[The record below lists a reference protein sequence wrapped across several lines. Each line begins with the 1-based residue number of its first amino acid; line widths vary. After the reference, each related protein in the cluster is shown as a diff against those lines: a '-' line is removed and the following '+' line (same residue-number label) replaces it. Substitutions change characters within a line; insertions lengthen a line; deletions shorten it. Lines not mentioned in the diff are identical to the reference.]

1 MKLLI
6 TFLLLMTTTFGAT
19 ASTSSDEEQM
29 QEMIYQALYHD
40 PASPRI
46 GATNAKFT
54 IISFTDYNCPYCKQF
69 DPMLEKVVQK
79 YPDVAVVFKLL
90 PFRGESSSLA
100 SRVALTTWR
109 EHPQQFLSLHQSL
122 MSKQGNHTA
131 TTIDAAAT
139 KSGTTRVE
147 PDELSRE
154 TLSLNLQLAR
164 VVGVQGT
171 PATLVGDTLLAG
183 AVPWESLEE
192 LVQEKLEQAND
203 R

>member
-1 MKLLI
+1 MKMLM
-6 TFLLLMTTTFGAT
+6 TLLLLLATTFSAT
-19 ASTSSDEEQM
+19 AATPSEEDQM
-29 QEMIYQALYHD
+29 QEMIYQALFHD
-40 PASPRI
+40 PASPRM
-46 GATNAKFT
+46 GAANARLT

-90 PFRGESSSLA
+90 PFRGETSSLA

-109 EHPQQFLSLHQSL
+109 EHPQQFLALHQSL
-122 MSKQGNHTA
+122 MSKKGNHTA
-131 TTIDAAAT
+131 ATIDAAAT
-139 KSGTTRVE
+139 KSGATHVV

-154 TLSLNLQLAR
+154 TLNLNLQLAR

-183 AVPWESLEE
+183 AVPWDSLDE
-192 LVQEKLEQAND
+192 LIQEKRKQANVQ
-203 R
+203 